1 MRRLISCVLSLAVVI
16 SSIFVSLAVLTNA
29 AESDEIFT
37 VDFEGKYSEF
47 NDSNYLTDP
56 SNTADTVNIGGENG
70 TVMHIEQLR
79 AYRPR
84 SENHIVSNW
93 AAAFFLADGNGNK
106 ASYEK
111 GQQLSVSFKMK
122 KNKEIDNEYYDKFS
136 VGAIFDDGLNSV
148 TKKGGNIG
156 CINDYISDGRLTVV
170 NTADCSKDEEWV
182 SYSSVITV
190 SNTGTA
196 AFVVY
201 GEEWTQRCD
210 IYIDDI
216 VIKKLRKGAINAVT
230 DFEGGYSSFYQKN
243 ALTDTSNTA
252 DTLNIG
258 GEHGTVMHIQRLR
271 AYRPDFDENSRYY
284 SVTNWAPAFFL
295 ADKNGNKISCDVG
308 SVISVTFQMKK
319 NSDIDDSDFQR
330 FYAALIFDDELAS
343 KTAKENIGSLND
355 YINTDK
361 AIEIA
366 SFDCKA
372 DKDWITYSSVI
383 TVPRTGTAA
392 FVLYNNVWS
401 ESCDIYIDNIK
412 LSSVDENATVDVNVH
427 NFDGKG
433 KTEVITLKESDIY
446 ENIETPFCPDKGFD
460 GWYLDEALTKPA
472 NGFVGKTSDIYVK
485 WRKDAFKTVNT
496 YDEKNVEY
504 IEEADGDYTLL
515 KRKINGKPADEK
527 YFSQYN
533 ALVTENEFDKKSGN
547 SVKITVAHGYTFN
560 WPATLDI
567 YDSGDENLKVF
578 TPKPNTAYRLKLKY
592 KAEIKPAQA
601 LNIQIR
607 RLAGDSKIQYL
618 PENIVCESVVQIT
631 LADKD
636 WVTVEKTFYTGDEVS
651 SLALILCTVN
661 STTYGSSA
669 EDVFVWVDDIEIEEQ
684 FNTAAIYFDTSGGV
698 SVSKQPVA
706 VGEAIPDLP
715 IPKKAGCMFDGWFY
729 DADCTKSFC
738 EAVMP
743 ARNIRLYAKWK
754 ETSSEAYTLKKDF
767 EKDEYINNGKNTNVS
782 DSYMSSSAEWVNDPS
797 NAYEGNGYIRILD
810 TGAIKHSS
818 SAMPAVSFL
827 DENGNGYQLL
837 EGKRYH
843 LSFAARCSIAASH
856 VLAFVSSEQIPI
868 GGLKLKNATE
878 EYVFS
883 YGGNLSDA
891 AMDEWGV
898 YDFYFIAKNTGK
910 LYLIVYGDGET
921 AEISLDNFK
930 IEETPKGEASLVSYY
945 DDDGSL
951 IYETY
956 GKTGSWLADA
966 DINNKSGKEFD
977 GWHFENGEVYLGN
990 KFPKEDMSLYA
1001 SWIDAEDLTNAK
1013 TDWSKD
1019 ITVDFEDAEGAKAF
1033 YGVYNNSYEPI
1044 RGTFYVANDSQNAHS
1059 GNGYFKLYEVGVWGT
1074 ETTWYRRFKLYDSN
1088 SLGNQ
1093 IYLEPNS
1100 VYKVSY
1106 WLNVEAAGNS
1116 CIRLAAFKDRD
1127 NLIDCYYDGFNYL
1140 TDASEI
1146 SNKGKWVKHE
1156 SMITTGDE
1164 PTVLGMAISGG
1175 YFTAALDDVTV
1186 TKLKDVTVTFDTNGG
1201 SKIEPLTVLSYDY
1214 AIAPDFPEKEGYSF
1228 IGWFTDRSLTK
1239 RFRFN
1244 ETQITSNI
1252 TLYAKWE
1259 KDFVSETL
1267 TKTVTEYEKSTEEVE
1282 NQIDDPELDNQID
1295 VDVSDTPKAEKT
1307 VKSNDRENQS
1317 SFPWLIVIFIGTA
1330 VLICGATLLIVF
1342 IKKKN
1347 GGRV

>member
-1 MRRLISCVLSLAVVI
+1 
-16 SSIFVSLAVLTNA
+16 
-29 AESDEIFT
+29 
-37 VDFEGKYSEF
+37 
-47 NDSNYLTDP
+47 
-56 SNTADTVNIGGENG
+56 
-70 TVMHIEQLR
+70 
-79 AYRPR
+79 
-84 SENHIVSNW
+84 
-93 AAAFFLADGNGNK
+93 
-106 ASYEK
+106 
-111 GQQLSVSFKMK
+111 
-122 KNKEIDNEYYDKFS
+122 
-136 VGAIFDDGLNSV
+136 
-148 TKKGGNIG
+148 
-156 CINDYISDGRLTVV
+156 
-170 NTADCSKDEEWV
+170 
-182 SYSSVITV
+182 
-190 SNTGTA
+190 
-196 AFVVY
+196 
-201 GEEWTQRCD
+201 
-210 IYIDDI
+210 
-216 VIKKLRKGAINAVT
+216 
-230 DFEGGYSSFYQKN
+230 
-243 ALTDTSNTA
+243 
-252 DTLNIG
+252 
-258 GEHGTVMHIQRLR
+258 
-271 AYRPDFDENSRYY
+271 
-284 SVTNWAPAFFL
+284 
-295 ADKNGNKISCDVG
+295 
-308 SVISVTFQMKK
+308 
-319 NSDIDDSDFQR
+319 
-330 FYAALIFDDELAS
+330 
-343 KTAKENIGSLND
+343 
-355 YINTDK
+355 
-361 AIEIA
+361 
-366 SFDCKA
+366 
-372 DKDWITYSSVI
+372 
-383 TVPRTGTAA
+383 
-392 FVLYNNVWS
+392 
-401 ESCDIYIDNIK
+401 
-412 LSSVDENATVDVNVH
+412 
-427 NFDGKG
+427 
-433 KTEVITLKESDIY
+433 
-446 ENIETPFCPDKGFD
+446 
-460 GWYLDEALTKPA
+460 
-472 NGFVGKTSDIYVK
+472 
-485 WRKDAFKTVNT
+485 
-496 YDEKNVEY
+496 
-504 IEEADGDYTLL
+504 
-515 KRKINGKPADEK
+515 
-527 YFSQYN
+527 
-533 ALVTENEFDKKSGN
+533 
-547 SVKITVAHGYTFN
+547 
-560 WPATLDI
+560 
-567 YDSGDENLKVF
+567 
-578 TPKPNTAYRLKLKY
+578 
-592 KAEIKPAQA
+592 
-601 LNIQIR
+601 
-607 RLAGDSKIQYL
+607 
-618 PENIVCESVVQIT
+618 
-631 LADKD
+631 
-636 WVTVEKTFYTGDEVS
+636 
-651 SLALILCTVN
+651 
-661 STTYGSSA
+661 
-669 EDVFVWVDDIEIEEQ
+669 
-684 FNTAAIYFDTSGGV
+684 
-698 SVSKQPVA
+698 
-706 VGEAIPDLP
+706 
-715 IPKKAGCMFDGWFY
+715 
-729 DADCTKSFC
+729 
-738 EAVMP
+738 
-743 ARNIRLYAKWK
+743 
-754 ETSSEAYTLKKDF
+754 
-767 EKDEYINNGKNTNVS
+767 
-782 DSYMSSSAEWVNDPS
+782 
-797 NAYEGNGYIRILD
+797 
-810 TGAIKHSS
+810 
-818 SAMPAVSFL
+818 MPAVSFL

-856 VLAFVSSEQIPI
+856 VLAFVSSEQIPV

-1044 RGTFYVANDSQNAHS
+1044 RGTFYVANDPQNAHS

>member
-1 MRRLISCVLSLAVVI
+1 M
-16 SSIFVSLAVLTNA
+16 
-29 AESDEIFT
+29 
-37 VDFEGKYSEF
+37 
-47 NDSNYLTDP
+47 
-56 SNTADTVNIGGENG
+56 
-70 TVMHIEQLR
+70 
-79 AYRPR
+79 
-84 SENHIVSNW
+84 
-93 AAAFFLADGNGNK
+93 
-106 ASYEK
+106 
-111 GQQLSVSFKMK
+111 
-122 KNKEIDNEYYDKFS
+122 
-136 VGAIFDDGLNSV
+136 
-148 TKKGGNIG
+148 
-156 CINDYISDGRLTVV
+156 
-170 NTADCSKDEEWV
+170 
-182 SYSSVITV
+182 
-190 SNTGTA
+190 
-196 AFVVY
+196 
-201 GEEWTQRCD
+201 
-210 IYIDDI
+210 
-216 VIKKLRKGAINAVT
+216 
-230 DFEGGYSSFYQKN
+230 
-243 ALTDTSNTA
+243 
-252 DTLNIG
+252 
-258 GEHGTVMHIQRLR
+258 
-271 AYRPDFDENSRYY
+271 
-284 SVTNWAPAFFL
+284 
-295 ADKNGNKISCDVG
+295 
-308 SVISVTFQMKK
+308 
-319 NSDIDDSDFQR
+319 
-330 FYAALIFDDELAS
+330 
-343 KTAKENIGSLND
+343 
-355 YINTDK
+355 
-361 AIEIA
+361 
-366 SFDCKA
+366 
-372 DKDWITYSSVI
+372 
-383 TVPRTGTAA
+383 
-392 FVLYNNVWS
+392 
-401 ESCDIYIDNIK
+401 
-412 LSSVDENATVDVNVH
+412 
-427 NFDGKG
+427 
-433 KTEVITLKESDIY
+433 
-446 ENIETPFCPDKGFD
+446 
-460 GWYLDEALTKPA
+460 
-472 NGFVGKTSDIYVK
+472 
-485 WRKDAFKTVNT
+485 
-496 YDEKNVEY
+496 
-504 IEEADGDYTLL
+504 
-515 KRKINGKPADEK
+515 
-527 YFSQYN
+527 
-533 ALVTENEFDKKSGN
+533 
-547 SVKITVAHGYTFN
+547 
-560 WPATLDI
+560 
-567 YDSGDENLKVF
+567 
-578 TPKPNTAYRLKLKY
+578 
-592 KAEIKPAQA
+592 
-601 LNIQIR
+601 
-607 RLAGDSKIQYL
+607 
-618 PENIVCESVVQIT
+618 
-631 LADKD
+631 
-636 WVTVEKTFYTGDEVS
+636 
-651 SLALILCTVN
+651 
-661 STTYGSSA
+661 
-669 EDVFVWVDDIEIEEQ
+669 
-684 FNTAAIYFDTSGGV
+684 
-698 SVSKQPVA
+698 
-706 VGEAIPDLP
+706 
-715 IPKKAGCMFDGWFY
+715 
-729 DADCTKSFC
+729 
-738 EAVMP
+738 
-743 ARNIRLYAKWK
+743 
-754 ETSSEAYTLKKDF
+754 
-767 EKDEYINNGKNTNVS
+767 
-782 DSYMSSSAEWVNDPS
+782 
-797 NAYEGNGYIRILD
+797 
-810 TGAIKHSS
+810 
-818 SAMPAVSFL
+818 
-827 DENGNGYQLL
+827 
-837 EGKRYH
+837 
-843 LSFAARCSIAASH
+843 
-856 VLAFVSSEQIPI
+856 AFVSSEQIPI

-1214 AIAPDFPEKEGYSF
+1214 AIAPDFPEKKGYSF

-1282 NQIDDPELDNQID
+1282 NQIDNPELDNQID

>member
-1 MRRLISCVLSLAVVI
+1 M
-16 SSIFVSLAVLTNA
+16 
-29 AESDEIFT
+29 
-37 VDFEGKYSEF
+37 
-47 NDSNYLTDP
+47 
-56 SNTADTVNIGGENG
+56 
-70 TVMHIEQLR
+70 
-79 AYRPR
+79 
-84 SENHIVSNW
+84 
-93 AAAFFLADGNGNK
+93 
-106 ASYEK
+106 
-111 GQQLSVSFKMK
+111 
-122 KNKEIDNEYYDKFS
+122 
-136 VGAIFDDGLNSV
+136 
-148 TKKGGNIG
+148 
-156 CINDYISDGRLTVV
+156 
-170 NTADCSKDEEWV
+170 
-182 SYSSVITV
+182 
-190 SNTGTA
+190 
-196 AFVVY
+196 
-201 GEEWTQRCD
+201 
-210 IYIDDI
+210 
-216 VIKKLRKGAINAVT
+216 
-230 DFEGGYSSFYQKN
+230 
-243 ALTDTSNTA
+243 
-252 DTLNIG
+252 
-258 GEHGTVMHIQRLR
+258 
-271 AYRPDFDENSRYY
+271 
-284 SVTNWAPAFFL
+284 
-295 ADKNGNKISCDVG
+295 
-308 SVISVTFQMKK
+308 
-319 NSDIDDSDFQR
+319 
-330 FYAALIFDDELAS
+330 
-343 KTAKENIGSLND
+343 
-355 YINTDK
+355 
-361 AIEIA
+361 
-366 SFDCKA
+366 
-372 DKDWITYSSVI
+372 
-383 TVPRTGTAA
+383 
-392 FVLYNNVWS
+392 
-401 ESCDIYIDNIK
+401 
-412 LSSVDENATVDVNVH
+412 
-427 NFDGKG
+427 
-433 KTEVITLKESDIY
+433 
-446 ENIETPFCPDKGFD
+446 
-460 GWYLDEALTKPA
+460 
-472 NGFVGKTSDIYVK
+472 
-485 WRKDAFKTVNT
+485 
-496 YDEKNVEY
+496 
-504 IEEADGDYTLL
+504 
-515 KRKINGKPADEK
+515 
-527 YFSQYN
+527 
-533 ALVTENEFDKKSGN
+533 
-547 SVKITVAHGYTFN
+547 
-560 WPATLDI
+560 
-567 YDSGDENLKVF
+567 
-578 TPKPNTAYRLKLKY
+578 
-592 KAEIKPAQA
+592 
-601 LNIQIR
+601 
-607 RLAGDSKIQYL
+607 
-618 PENIVCESVVQIT
+618 PENIVCESVAQIT

-1282 NQIDDPELDNQID
+1282 NQIDNPELDNQID

-1307 VKSNDRENQS
+1307 VKNNDRENQS

>member
-1 MRRLISCVLSLAVVI
+1 M
-16 SSIFVSLAVLTNA
+16 
-29 AESDEIFT
+29 
-37 VDFEGKYSEF
+37 
-47 NDSNYLTDP
+47 
-56 SNTADTVNIGGENG
+56 
-70 TVMHIEQLR
+70 
-79 AYRPR
+79 
-84 SENHIVSNW
+84 
-93 AAAFFLADGNGNK
+93 
-106 ASYEK
+106 
-111 GQQLSVSFKMK
+111 
-122 KNKEIDNEYYDKFS
+122 
-136 VGAIFDDGLNSV
+136 
-148 TKKGGNIG
+148 
-156 CINDYISDGRLTVV
+156 
-170 NTADCSKDEEWV
+170 
-182 SYSSVITV
+182 
-190 SNTGTA
+190 
-196 AFVVY
+196 
-201 GEEWTQRCD
+201 
-210 IYIDDI
+210 
-216 VIKKLRKGAINAVT
+216 
-230 DFEGGYSSFYQKN
+230 
-243 ALTDTSNTA
+243 
-252 DTLNIG
+252 
-258 GEHGTVMHIQRLR
+258 
-271 AYRPDFDENSRYY
+271 
-284 SVTNWAPAFFL
+284 
-295 ADKNGNKISCDVG
+295 
-308 SVISVTFQMKK
+308 
-319 NSDIDDSDFQR
+319 
-330 FYAALIFDDELAS
+330 
-343 KTAKENIGSLND
+343 
-355 YINTDK
+355 
-361 AIEIA
+361 
-366 SFDCKA
+366 
-372 DKDWITYSSVI
+372 
-383 TVPRTGTAA
+383 
-392 FVLYNNVWS
+392 
-401 ESCDIYIDNIK
+401 
-412 LSSVDENATVDVNVH
+412 
-427 NFDGKG
+427 
-433 KTEVITLKESDIY
+433 
-446 ENIETPFCPDKGFD
+446 
-460 GWYLDEALTKPA
+460 
-472 NGFVGKTSDIYVK
+472 
-485 WRKDAFKTVNT
+485 
-496 YDEKNVEY
+496 
-504 IEEADGDYTLL
+504 
-515 KRKINGKPADEK
+515 
-527 YFSQYN
+527 
-533 ALVTENEFDKKSGN
+533 
-547 SVKITVAHGYTFN
+547 
-560 WPATLDI
+560 
-567 YDSGDENLKVF
+567 
-578 TPKPNTAYRLKLKY
+578 
-592 KAEIKPAQA
+592 
-601 LNIQIR
+601 
-607 RLAGDSKIQYL
+607 
-618 PENIVCESVVQIT
+618 PENIVCESVAQIT

-782 DSYMSSSAEWVNDPS
+782 DSYMSSSAEWVNDSS

-1164 PTVLGMAISGG
+1164 PTVLGIAISGG
-1175 YFTAALDDVTV
+1175 YLTAALDDVTV

-1282 NQIDDPELDNQID
+1282 NQIDNPELDNQID

>member
-1 MRRLISCVLSLAVVI
+1 M
-16 SSIFVSLAVLTNA
+16 
-29 AESDEIFT
+29 
-37 VDFEGKYSEF
+37 
-47 NDSNYLTDP
+47 
-56 SNTADTVNIGGENG
+56 
-70 TVMHIEQLR
+70 
-79 AYRPR
+79 
-84 SENHIVSNW
+84 
-93 AAAFFLADGNGNK
+93 
-106 ASYEK
+106 
-111 GQQLSVSFKMK
+111 
-122 KNKEIDNEYYDKFS
+122 
-136 VGAIFDDGLNSV
+136 
-148 TKKGGNIG
+148 
-156 CINDYISDGRLTVV
+156 
-170 NTADCSKDEEWV
+170 
-182 SYSSVITV
+182 
-190 SNTGTA
+190 
-196 AFVVY
+196 
-201 GEEWTQRCD
+201 
-210 IYIDDI
+210 
-216 VIKKLRKGAINAVT
+216 
-230 DFEGGYSSFYQKN
+230 
-243 ALTDTSNTA
+243 
-252 DTLNIG
+252 
-258 GEHGTVMHIQRLR
+258 
-271 AYRPDFDENSRYY
+271 
-284 SVTNWAPAFFL
+284 
-295 ADKNGNKISCDVG
+295 
-308 SVISVTFQMKK
+308 
-319 NSDIDDSDFQR
+319 
-330 FYAALIFDDELAS
+330 
-343 KTAKENIGSLND
+343 
-355 YINTDK
+355 
-361 AIEIA
+361 
-366 SFDCKA
+366 
-372 DKDWITYSSVI
+372 
-383 TVPRTGTAA
+383 
-392 FVLYNNVWS
+392 
-401 ESCDIYIDNIK
+401 
-412 LSSVDENATVDVNVH
+412 
-427 NFDGKG
+427 
-433 KTEVITLKESDIY
+433 
-446 ENIETPFCPDKGFD
+446 
-460 GWYLDEALTKPA
+460 
-472 NGFVGKTSDIYVK
+472 
-485 WRKDAFKTVNT
+485 
-496 YDEKNVEY
+496 
-504 IEEADGDYTLL
+504 
-515 KRKINGKPADEK
+515 
-527 YFSQYN
+527 
-533 ALVTENEFDKKSGN
+533 
-547 SVKITVAHGYTFN
+547 
-560 WPATLDI
+560 
-567 YDSGDENLKVF
+567 
-578 TPKPNTAYRLKLKY
+578 
-592 KAEIKPAQA
+592 
-601 LNIQIR
+601 
-607 RLAGDSKIQYL
+607 
-618 PENIVCESVVQIT
+618 PENIVCESVAQIT

-729 DADCTKSFC
+729 DAGCTKSFC

-782 DSYMSSSAEWVNDPS
+782 DSYMSSSAEWVNDSS

-1282 NQIDDPELDNQID
+1282 NQIDNPELDNQID

-1317 SFPWLIVIFIGTA
+1317 SFPGLIVIFIGTA

>member
-1 MRRLISCVLSLAVVI
+1 M
-16 SSIFVSLAVLTNA
+16 
-29 AESDEIFT
+29 
-37 VDFEGKYSEF
+37 
-47 NDSNYLTDP
+47 
-56 SNTADTVNIGGENG
+56 
-70 TVMHIEQLR
+70 
-79 AYRPR
+79 
-84 SENHIVSNW
+84 
-93 AAAFFLADGNGNK
+93 
-106 ASYEK
+106 
-111 GQQLSVSFKMK
+111 
-122 KNKEIDNEYYDKFS
+122 
-136 VGAIFDDGLNSV
+136 
-148 TKKGGNIG
+148 
-156 CINDYISDGRLTVV
+156 
-170 NTADCSKDEEWV
+170 
-182 SYSSVITV
+182 
-190 SNTGTA
+190 
-196 AFVVY
+196 
-201 GEEWTQRCD
+201 
-210 IYIDDI
+210 
-216 VIKKLRKGAINAVT
+216 
-230 DFEGGYSSFYQKN
+230 
-243 ALTDTSNTA
+243 
-252 DTLNIG
+252 
-258 GEHGTVMHIQRLR
+258 
-271 AYRPDFDENSRYY
+271 
-284 SVTNWAPAFFL
+284 
-295 ADKNGNKISCDVG
+295 
-308 SVISVTFQMKK
+308 
-319 NSDIDDSDFQR
+319 
-330 FYAALIFDDELAS
+330 
-343 KTAKENIGSLND
+343 
-355 YINTDK
+355 
-361 AIEIA
+361 
-366 SFDCKA
+366 
-372 DKDWITYSSVI
+372 
-383 TVPRTGTAA
+383 
-392 FVLYNNVWS
+392 
-401 ESCDIYIDNIK
+401 
-412 LSSVDENATVDVNVH
+412 
-427 NFDGKG
+427 
-433 KTEVITLKESDIY
+433 
-446 ENIETPFCPDKGFD
+446 
-460 GWYLDEALTKPA
+460 
-472 NGFVGKTSDIYVK
+472 
-485 WRKDAFKTVNT
+485 
-496 YDEKNVEY
+496 
-504 IEEADGDYTLL
+504 
-515 KRKINGKPADEK
+515 
-527 YFSQYN
+527 
-533 ALVTENEFDKKSGN
+533 
-547 SVKITVAHGYTFN
+547 
-560 WPATLDI
+560 
-567 YDSGDENLKVF
+567 
-578 TPKPNTAYRLKLKY
+578 
-592 KAEIKPAQA
+592 
-601 LNIQIR
+601 
-607 RLAGDSKIQYL
+607 
-618 PENIVCESVVQIT
+618 PENIVCESVAQIT

-797 NAYEGNGYIRILD
+797 NAYEGNGYIRVLD

-856 VLAFVSSEQIPI
+856 VLAFVSSEQIPV

-1214 AIAPDFPEKEGYSF
+1214 AIAPDFPEKKGYSF

-1282 NQIDDPELDNQID
+1282 NQIDNPELDNQID